1 MALVVA
7 ICGIE
12 ISERDREKARV
23 EKGFGFLYT
32 NKIGK
37 KRRPKFLEVSRS
49 S

>member
-23 EKGFGFLYT
+23 EKGFGFLY
-32 NKIGK
+32 NEIGK
-37 KRRPKFLEVSRS
+37 REDRS
-49 S
+49 F